1 MDRALCA
8 VCFVMAATIGIEVVV
23 PARGVPLTQMWR
35 CSTHSLCAIRSEGP
49 DMTDHLE
56 REETVQTWL
65 FSQL

>member
-1 MDRALCA
+1 MDRALCT
-8 VCFVMAATIGIEVVV
+8 VCFVMAAIIGIEVVV
-23 PARGVPLTQMWR
+23 PARGVPLTQRWH
-35 CSTHSLCAIRSEGP
+35 CSTHPLCAIQSEVP